1 MFDTGQVFLWK
12 YRAAIVVRIAAQAND
27 GVQEAMENLLEHV
40 FRNVLGVEQ
49 EDPGDF
55 GRQLG
60 KLGIDWCV
68 VKLRTCLASSRTQ
81 CLWARASW
89 TKPSFLPFLKCLLLW
104 RLPGSY
110 ATRQWIAEAG
120 VVKLGGGFV
129 YS

>member
-12 YRAAIVVRIAAQAND
+12 YRAAKVVRIAAQAND

-60 KLGIDWCV
+60 KLGEVEDLPCLIADTMPLGQSVLDKAQLPPFPEMPFALAAARFLCHTPVDSRGRSRQAWRR
-68 VKLRTCLASSRTQ
+68 LRL
-81 CLWARASW
+81 
-89 TKPSFLPFLKCLLLW
+89 FLK
-104 RLPGSY
+104 GH
-110 ATRQWIAEAG
+110 
-120 VVKLGGGFV
+120 V
-129 YS
+129 